1 MTELRICF
9 VGDSLT
15 QGTKDDTA
23 LGWPGRLVAAGRAK
37 NHDLTCYNL
46 GVRRDTSKDIERRW
60 KAEVEA
66 RLPATAPGGI
76 VFMFGINDMQS
87 ADGELFRVPPPES
100 VKIARAIVS
109 EAKAHWPVLWI
120 SPVPPIPGHRTK
132 DAFPDLEDDYINVRA
147 RKLVDA
153 YAHVAKELDV
163 PYLDLYT
170 RLATRSFARW
180 RWLRALKAGDG
191 IHPAAA
197 GYALLAKLIGR
208 WDAWQDWLEE

>member
-23 LGWPGRLVAAGRAK
+23 LGWPGRLVAAARDKG
-37 NHDLTCYNL
+37 HDLTGYNL
-46 GVRRDTSKDIERRW
+46 GIRRDTSKDIARRW

-66 RLPATAPGGI
+66 RLPATAPGAV
-76 VFMFGINDMQS
+76 VFSFGVNDMQS

-100 VKIARAIVS
+100 VKVAHAIVA
-109 EAKAHWPVLWI
+109 EAKARWPVLWI

-132 DAFPDLEDDYINVRA
+132 DAFPDLEEDYVNVRA
-147 RKLVDA
+147 RKLAEA
-153 YAHVAKELDV
+153 YAHVARELEV

-170 RLATRSFARW
+170 PLSTRSFTRW

-191 IHPAAA
+191 IHPVAS
-197 GYALLAKLIGR
+197 GYAVMARLIGR
-208 WDAWQDWLEE
+208 WDAWQDWVEG

>member
-23 LGWPGRLVAAGRAK
+23 LGWPGRLVAAARAK
-37 NHDLTCYNL
+37 GHDLTCYNL
-46 GVRRDTSKDIERRW
+46 GIRRDTSKDIARRW
-60 KAEVEA
+60 RAEVEA
-66 RLPATAPGGI
+66 RLPATAPGAV
-76 VFMFGINDMQS
+76 VFSFGINDMQS

-100 VKIARAIVS
+100 VKVAHAIVA
-109 EAKAHWPVLWI
+109 EAKARWPVLWI

-132 DAFPDLEDDYINVRA
+132 DAFPDLEEDYVNVRA
-147 RKLVDA
+147 RKLTEA
-153 YAHVAKELDV
+153 YAHVARELEV

-170 RLATRSFARW
+170 PLSTRSFTRW

-191 IHPAAA
+191 IHPAAS
-197 GYALLAKLIGR
+197 GYAVMARLIGR
-208 WDAWQDWLEE
+208 WDAWQDWVEG